1 MRPRIDGLAAS
12 AVGRS
17 RRLPPLLAILLL
29 VPLAA
34 AQADPPPPP
43 PYPPLPDDCAMDYS
57 QIAAGNS
64 CGSRV
69 NWVMNNRGL
78 TRPAAEMQV
87 MIEYPAICNC
97 RPYPAPPPPSH
108 CAMLGFDAPLENTE
122 LSGTANSGLGTASGT
137 DNCCTTCANT
147 PGCGGFTQWGSTCWL
162 KGGTLSTYS
171 SGGRTAYILPPP
183 SPPFQPPPPSSP
195 PPSSPPPSGLTPAE
209 AYQAQCC
216 GSSGGRRLE
225 SEDDQVE
232 VSPWGGFRVAMQRAN
247 ENYFRENP
255 MAQRR
260 HAQAKEE
267 RERNIHPSPSE

>member
-17 RRLPPLLAILLL
+17 RRLPPLLAILLV

-78 TRPAAEMQV
+78 TRPAAEAV
-87 MIEYPAICNC
+87 AIEYPTICNC

-108 CAMLGFDAPLENTE
+108 VRCSALTRH
-122 LSGTANSGLGTASGT
+122 
-137 DNCCTTCANT
+137 
-147 PGCGGFTQWGSTCWL
+147 L
-162 KGGTLSTYS
+162 K
-171 SGGRTAYILPPP
+171 I
-183 SPPFQPPPPSSP
+183 Q
-195 PPSSPPPSGLTPAE
+195 
-209 AYQAQCC
+209 
-216 GSSGGRRLE
+216 
-225 SEDDQVE
+225 
-232 VSPWGGFRVAMQRAN
+232 N
-247 ENYFRENP
+247 
-255 MAQRR
+255 
-260 HAQAKEE
+260 
-267 RERNIHPSPSE
+267 